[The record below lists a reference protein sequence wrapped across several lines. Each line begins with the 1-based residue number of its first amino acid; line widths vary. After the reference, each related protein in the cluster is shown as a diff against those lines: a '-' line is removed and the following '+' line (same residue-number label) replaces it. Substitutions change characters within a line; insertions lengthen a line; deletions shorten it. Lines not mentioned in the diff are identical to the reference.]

1 MTLTWILYNDA
12 VCCIRWSKCF
22 FKNDKL
28 SVETCQ
34 ECDLGFFWMVYVSI
48 CMQTNNCLLMAFKAY
63 LNYDKKLFKKEVLIS
78 FGNGTVALPSSL
90 LCTVFCL
97 DSATSTFLIH
107 TCNCLV
113 HSDLASASLQLD
125 LRCFCILL

>member
-1 MTLTWILYNDA
+1 
-12 VCCIRWSKCF
+12 
-22 FKNDKL
+22 
-28 SVETCQ
+28 
-34 ECDLGFFWMVYVSI
+34 MVYVSI

-63 LNYDKKLFKKEVLIS
+63 LNYDKKLFKKEVIIS

-97 DSATSTFLIH
+97 ESATSTFLID
-107 TCNCLV
+107 TCNCVV
-113 HSDLASASLQLD
+113 HSDFASLQLD